1 MTNETR
7 SIEAADIVDFTFKIQ
22 QAILDGY
29 RLSDQGDLSP
39 QCIGFVYVATMEKA
53 EYNPMPVGELS
64 LAITVDTEQALAEIT
79 KIAQE
84 TGQYDMTQEHQDV
97 AANIVADAITVEP
110 NIVAPV
116 TNTPKQPRQP
126 RGRK

>member
-7 SIEAADIVDFTFKIQ
+7 SIESTDIVDFTFKIQ

-29 RLSDQGDLSP
+29 RLSDSSDLSP
-39 QCIGFVYVATMEKA
+39 QCIGFVYITTMIKQEST
-53 EYNPMPVGELS
+53 VGEIS
-64 LAITVDTEQALAEIT
+64 LGINVDTEQAIAEIT

-84 TGQYDMTQEHQDV
+84 TGQYDMTPEQQDKTLEAV
-97 AANIVADAITVEP
+97 KENISVEP
-110 NIVAPV
+110 K
-116 TNTPKQPRQP
+116 TTQR

>member
-7 SIEAADIVDFTFKIQ
+7 SIESTDIVDFTFKIQ

-29 RLSDQGDLSP
+29 RLSDSSDLSP
-39 QCIGFVYVATMEKA
+39 QCIGFVYVTTMEKA
-53 EYNPMPVGELS
+53 ENNPMPIGELS
-64 LAITVDTEQALAEIT
+64 LAITVDTEQALAEIA

-84 TGQYDMTQEHQDV
+84 TGQYDMTPEQQDV
-97 AANIVADAITVEP
+97 AANIVAGAITVEP
-110 NIVAPV
+110 NIVE
-116 TNTPKQPRQP
+116 PKTTQR

>member
-1 MTNETR
+1 MTNNTIT
-7 SIEAADIVDFTFKIQ
+7 IEAGDIVDFTFKIQ

-29 RLSDQGDLSP
+29 RLSDQGDMAP
-39 QCIGFVYVATMEKA
+39 QCIGFVYVTTMEKA

-64 LAITVDTEQALAEIT
+64 LAISVDTEQALAEIT

-84 TGQYDMTQEHQDV
+84 AGQYAMTPEQQDK
-97 AANIVADAITVEP
+97 TVEVVKES
-110 NIVAPV
+110 ISVEQ
-116 TNTPKQPRQP
+116 KQTRQP

>member
-1 MTNETR
+1 MSNTIT
-7 SIEAADIVDFTFKIQ
+7 IEAGDIVDFTFKIQ

-29 RLSDQGDLSP
+29 RLSDQGDFAP
-39 QCIGFVYVATMEKA
+39 QCIGFVYVATMEKG

-84 TGQYDMTQEHQDV
+84 TGQYEMTQEQQDKAV
-97 AANIVADAITVEP
+97 EVVKENISVEP
-110 NIVAPV
+110 K
-116 TNTPKQPRQP
+116 TTQR
-126 RGRK
+126 RGRQSK

>member
-7 SIEAADIVDFTFKIQ
+7 SIESTDIVDFTFKIQ

-29 RLSDQGDLSP
+29 RLSDSSYLSP
-39 QCIGFVYVATMEKA
+39 QCIGFVYVTTMEKA
-53 EYNPMPVGELS
+53 ENNPMPIGELS
-64 LAITVDTEQALAEIT
+64 LAIAVDTEQALAEIT

-84 TGQYDMTQEHQDV
+84 TGQYDMTPEQQDKAMEAV
-97 AANIVADAITVEP
+97 KENISVE
-110 NIVAPV
+110 A
-116 TNTPKQPRQP
+116 KQTQR

>member
-29 RLSDQGDLSP
+29 RLSDVSDFSP
-39 QCIGFVYVATMEKA
+39 QNIGFMYITVMMKA
-53 EYNPMPVGELS
+53 EPVSIGS
-64 LAITVDTEQALAEIT
+64 LALTVNVDTEQALAEIA

-84 TGQYDMTQEHQDV
+84 TGQYNMTPEQQDV

-116 TNTPKQPRQP
+116 TNTPKQARQP

>member
-29 RLSDQGDLSP
+29 RLSDVADFSP
-39 QCIGFVYVATMEKA
+39 QNIGFMYITTMMKE
-53 EYNPMPVGELS
+53 EYNPMPIGELS
-64 LAITVDTEQALAEIT
+64 LAISVDTEQALSEIS

-84 TGQYDMTQEHQDV
+84 TGQYDMTPEQQDKAV
-97 AANIVADAITVEP
+97 EAVKESISVEP
-110 NIVAPV
+110 
-116 TNTPKQPRQP
+116 KQARQP

>member
-7 SIEAADIVDFTFKIQ
+7 SIEAADIVDFTFKVQ
-22 QAILDGY
+22 QAVLDGY

-39 QCIGFVYVATMEKA
+39 QNIGFMYITTMMKE

-64 LAITVDTEQALAEIT
+64 LAISVDTEQAVAQLQEIANNVGEVDT
-79 KIAQE
+79 DSAAQIIAQ
-84 TGQYDMTQEHQDV
+84 
-97 AANIVADAITVEP
+97 ALTVEP
-110 NIVAPV
+110 SSVAPK
-116 TNTPKQPRQP
+116 TTQR

>member
-7 SIEAADIVDFTFKIQ
+7 SIESADIVDFTFKIQ

-29 RLSDQGDLSP
+29 RLSVQGGLSP
-39 QCIGFVYVATMEKA
+39 QCIGFVYVTTMLKA
-53 EYNPMPVGELS
+53 EIGPIDELS
-64 LAITVDTEQALAEIT
+64 LVLNVDTEQALAEIS
-79 KIAQE
+79 KISQE
-84 TGQYDMTQEHQDV
+84 TGQYEMTPEQQDK
-97 AANIVADAITVEP
+97 AASIVAGAITVEP

-116 TNTPKQPRQP
+116 TNTPKQTRQP

>member
-1 MTNETR
+1 MSNTIT
-7 SIEAADIVDFTFKIQ
+7 IEAGDIVDFTFKIQ

-29 RLSDQGDLSP
+29 RLSEVGDFAP
-39 QCIGFVYVATMEKA
+39 QCIGFVYVTTMEKG

-64 LAITVDTEQALAEIT
+64 LAITVDTGQALAEIT

-84 TGQYDMTQEHQDV
+84 IDCSNLPPEQQDKAV
-97 AANIVADAITVEP
+97 EAVKENITVEQ
-110 NIVAPV
+110 
-116 TNTPKQPRQP
+116 KQPRQT

>member
-29 RLSDQGDLSP
+29 RLSDQGDFAP

-64 LAITVDTEQALAEIT
+64 LAITVDAEQALAEIT

-84 TGQYDMTQEHQDV
+84 TGQYNMAQEQQDV

-110 NIVAPV
+110 NIAA
-116 TNTPKQPRQP
+116 PKQPRQT

>member
-7 SIEAADIVDFTFKIQ
+7 SIESTDIVDFTFKIQ

-29 RLSDQGDLSP
+29 RLSDSSDLSP
-39 QCIGFVYVATMEKA
+39 QCIGFVYIATMIKQEST
-53 EYNPMPVGELS
+53 VGEIS
-64 LAITVDTEQALAEIT
+64 LGINVDTEQALAEIA

-84 TGQYDMTQEHQDV
+84 TGQYDMTPEQQDV
-97 AANIVADAITVEP
+97 AANIVAGAITIEP
-110 NIVAPV
+110 GIVAP
-116 TNTPKQPRQP
+116 KQTRQP

>member
-7 SIEAADIVDFTFKIQ
+7 SIESADIVDFTFKIQ

-29 RLSDQGDLSP
+29 RLSGQGDMAP
-39 QCIGFVYVATMEKA
+39 QCIGFVYVTTMEKA

-84 TGQYDMTQEHQDV
+84 TGQYDMTPEQQDV
-97 AANIVADAITVEP
+97 AANIAAGAITVEP
-110 NIVAPV
+110 NIAA
-116 TNTPKQPRQP
+116 PKQPRQP